1 MKCSIVECPGV
12 YEKQRIVHTVR
23 WHEQVIVIDDVP
35 AEACT
40 VCGDVL
46 MSPDTVRHIETLLRS
61 TKQPVR
67 MVPVFA
73 YA

>member
-1 MKCSIVECPGV
+1 MKCSIVGCPGE
-12 YEKQRIVHTVR
+12 YEERYIVHTVR
-23 WHEQVIVIDDVP
+23 QRGVVMVIDDVP
-35 AEACT
+35 AEVCT

-46 MSPDTVRHIETLLRS
+46 MSPTTVRHIETLLRS

-67 MVPVFA
+67 MAPVFA